1 MALTSCHSPAAATDP
16 APVAWP
22 KITVVTPSL
31 NQGEFLERAIQ
42 SVLAQDYPTLE
53 FLIFDA
59 GSTDGSREILEQFG
73 GRLTYWTS
81 EPDRGQSDAIVK
93 GWQRAGGEILTWLNS
108 DDYYYENA
116 LREVGQFFARH
127 PEIVMLCGA
136 VALVDPDGKVR
147 RIKAPPPMGAEP
159 LLCWSDVPGQPGT
172 FLRREVFEQLGG
184 PRLDLHYM
192 MDWELW
198 LRVALHYPPAAI
210 ARTGALLAA
219 DRQWQGTK
227 TMNAGGKSGAE
238 VRQVLT
244 ELFAAQT
251 LPPQLQR
258 LERRALARAWWRQSK
273 GELNESQCGSA
284 LISLL
289 RAVRLS
295 PGSFPPLKVLRQFRR
310 ILSRSCS
317 RRTPAAR
324 AGAHSPALRFSQMVA
339 ARGEASPL
347 RPARRSQKA

>member
-1 MALTSCHSPAAATDP
+1 MAPT
-16 APVAWP
+16 PVAWP
-22 KITVVTPSL
+22 KITVVIPSL

-42 SVLAQDYPTLE
+42 SVLAQGYPNLE

-73 GRLTYWTS
+73 ERLTYWTS
-81 EPDRGQSDAIVK
+81 EPDRGQSDGIVK
-93 GWQRAGGEILTWLNS
+93 GWQRGGGEILAWLNA
-108 DDYYYENA
+108 DDYYYEDA
-116 LREVGQFFARH
+116 LREVGGFFARH
-127 PEIVMLCGA
+127 PETVMLCGA
-136 VALVDPDGKVR
+136 VALVDPDEKIR
-147 RIKAPPPMGAEP
+147 RIKLPPPVEAEP

-192 MDWELW
+192 LDWELW

-210 ARTGALLAA
+210 ARTDALLAA

-227 TMNAGGKSGAE
+227 TLNAGGKSGTE
-238 VRQVLT
+238 VRKVLT
-244 ELFAAQT
+244 ELFAART

-273 GELNESQCGSA
+273 GELTQGQCRPA

-289 RAVRLS
+289 RAVGLS
-295 PGSFPPLKVLRQFRR
+295 PGSFPPLKVLRQVRR
-310 ILSRSCS
+310 ILCRSCS
-317 RRTPAAR
+317 RLIPAVRAR
-324 AGAHSPALRFSQMVA
+324 AHFPALPFSQLRAA
-339 ARGEASPL
+339 ARGEAPAL
-347 RPARRSQKA
+347 PPARRSQKA